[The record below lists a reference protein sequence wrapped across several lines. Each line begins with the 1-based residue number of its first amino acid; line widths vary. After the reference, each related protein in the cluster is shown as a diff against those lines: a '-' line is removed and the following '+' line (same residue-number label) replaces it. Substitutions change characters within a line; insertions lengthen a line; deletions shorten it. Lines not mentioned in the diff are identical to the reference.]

1 MNEAISNGVIRLAPW
16 EKIKLS
22 ALFGAH
28 LAQYPDAV
36 VYLFG
41 SRVYPTR
48 KGGDLDLLI
57 ISREAAQNAYTLSK
71 QLRIAIKEHLGDQNV
86 DIVVCPEPRA
96 HGQSAFTRLAFQEGV
111 QIWP

>member
-1 MNEAISNGVIRLAPW
+1 MTEKTIRLAPS
-16 EKIKLS
+16 EHARLVT
-22 ALFGAH
+22 LFNRH

-41 SRVYPTR
+41 SRASATR

-57 ISREAAQNAYTLSK
+57 VSRQAAHNAYTLRR
-71 QLRIAIKEHLGDQNV
+71 QLRIAIKEQLGDQKI
-86 DIVVCPEPRA
+86 DIVVCPDPQA
-96 HGQSAFTRLAFQEGV
+96 QGQSAFMRLAFQEGV